1 MIISLGIHF
10 CGNLRRQ
17 VFQLETAMGS
27 AIESFD
33 DSGAVVVPRS
43 RFAPVKTTNDLF
55 VLRSDAY
62 NVRSSR
68 PSVEIVPLC
77 LAECGTNR
85 CEWRTW
91 SLATCLSLS
100 AWHLSSKK
108 GCFLRVR
115 HRKFP

>member
-1 MIISLGIHF
+1 MQASDAALALH
-10 CGNLRRQ
+10 LQ

-62 NVRSSR
+62 NVRRR
-68 PSVEIVPLC
+68 PSAQVAADSFGRWHSLPGAAHPALPL
-77 LAECGTNR
+77 
-85 CEWRTW
+85 
-91 SLATCLSLS
+91 TCV
-100 AWHLSSKK
+100 A
-108 GCFLRVR
+108 
-115 HRKFP
+115 